1 MMEPVTELTISIVQ
15 DFRKALSNVLAAH
28 TCLRHHANFA
38 WLTKDMENYKIC
50 IWYGETSND
59 EDGNKETKQAEEE
72 IFVMPK
78 FAKLKPFDKTKAYKK
93 EELAVMQINNDYF
106 LVTRYWDNEAIK
118 AIKKKF
124 PDLLVALEV
133 YPGLL
138 PANLTA

>member
-1 MMEPVTELTISIVQ
+1 
-15 DFRKALSNVLAAH
+15 
-28 TCLRHHANFA
+28 
-38 WLTKDMENYKIC
+38 MENYKIH
-50 IWYGETSND
+50 IRYGETSND

-78 FAKLKPFDKTKAYKK
+78 FAKLKPFDETKAYKK